1 MMILPQIPSPTG
13 STRLYAILGDP
24 IAQVQAPPWL
34 NRIFLDIGVDAV
46 MVPMQVSSAA
56 LSSVMES
63 LKCIGNLD
71 GLLVT
76 IPHKF
81 AVCEHLDRVS
91 AAVRLA
97 GSANTLRRAA
107 DGAWEGE
114 NFDGQG
120 FIAGLR
126 AQGFEPQ
133 GKHVGLAG
141 AGGAG
146 VAIAAALVDAGVASI
161 SIYDVRSAQVRKLV
175 ARLNAHRPGVAD
187 HVPSTA
193 WANLDIVV
201 NATPMGLHAEDPLP
215 FELDTLGPDA
225 LVADIIMKPHDT
237 KLLQCAL
244 ARGLKVFYGENMLSH
259 QIELYRRF
267 FFGGLF
273 R

>member
-1 MMILPQIPSPTG
+1 MILPQIPSPTG
-13 STRLYAILGDP
+13 STRLYAILGNP

-34 NRIFLDIGVDAV
+34 NRVFLDTGVDAV
-46 MVPMQVSSAA
+46 MVPMQVSPTA
-56 LSSVMES
+56 LGCVVES
-63 LKCIGNLD
+63 LKRIDNLD

-91 AAVRLA
+91 AAVSLA
-97 GSANTLRRAA
+97 GSANALRRAA

-120 FIAGLR
+120 FVAGLR
-126 AQGFEPQ
+126 AQGCEPA

-161 SIYDVRSAQVRKLV
+161 SIHDVRGAQVQQLV
-175 ARLNAHRPGVAD
+175 ARLNAHRPGVAN
-187 HVPSTA
+187 HVPTEA
-193 WANLDIVV
+193 WANLEIVV
-201 NATPMGLHAEDPLP
+201 NATPMGLRAEDPLP
-215 FELDTLGPDA
+215 FEVDMLGSGT
-225 LVADIIMKPHDT
+225 LVADIIMKPRDT
-237 KLLQCAL
+237 RLLQRAL
-244 ARGLKVFYGENMLSH
+244 ARGLKVFYGEGMLSH

-267 FFGGLF
+267 FFDRSLH
-273 R
+273 